1 MLCQKKLKMQTIFNH
16 PIRIFGT
23 KNIRVMNVKLTL
35 TVNKATIEKA
45 KKYAQK
51 NGKSISSL
59 VENYLNALVIK
70 DGHKEAYSPA
80 VMKLLGSVNI
90 PAGFDYKSEISSS
103 INEKYSK

>member
-1 MLCQKKLKMQTIFNH
+1 MQTTFN
-16 PIRIFGT
+16 PSIRIFAT
-23 KNIRVMNVKLTL
+23 QNIRVMNVKLTL

-70 DGHKEAYSPA
+70 DGQADEYSPA
-80 VMKLLGSVNI
+80 VMKLLGSVNA
-90 PAGFDYKSEISSS
+90 PSDFNYKAALSDAIT
-103 INEKYSK
+103 NKHLK

>member
-1 MLCQKKLKMQTIFNH
+1 MQTTFN
-16 PIRIFGT
+16 PLIRIFDT
-23 KNIRVMNVKLTL
+23 QNIRVMNVKLTL

-70 DGHKEAYSPA
+70 DGQTDEYSTA
-80 VMKLLGSVNI
+80 VMKLLGAVHA
-90 PAGFDYKSEISSS
+90 PADFNYKSELSNAIS
-103 INEKYSK
+103 KKHLK

>member
-1 MLCQKKLKMQTIFNH
+1 LLCQKNLKMQTTFNH

-23 KNIRVMNVKLTL
+23 QNIRVMNVKLTL

-45 KKYAQK
+45 KKYAQE

-70 DGHKEAYSPA
+70 DGHTDEYSPT
-80 VMKLLGSVNI
+80 VMKLLGSVSA
-90 PAGFDYKSEISSS
+90 PADFNYKSELNDAITQ
-103 INEKYSK
+103 KHLK